1 MSPNVIICAICGGRH
16 ATRDHAGFCK
26 GHATHINLNCNC
38 PLTCTNCVGAKLPG
52 KGHFSRDSSCPLRKK
67 FRRETN
73 RTGASSEEEL
83 DRPMIVDPPILHTN
97 VPSSQPTDDEQIVF
111 RPAAALTSPPPQE
124 RVIPAGLAAIIAD
137 MKRFDPITD
146 PSYFRSLPID
156 ELLSLSEYGRA
167 KAFSLG
173 IESIP
178 DLVQSMTNA

>member
-1 MSPNVIICAICGGRH
+1 M
-16 ATRDHAGFCK
+16 
-26 GHATHINLNCNC
+26 
-38 PLTCTNCVGAKLPG
+38 AKLPG
-52 KGHFSRDSSCPLRKK
+52 KGHISRDSSCPLRKK

-83 DRPMIVDPPILHTN
+83 DRPMIVDPPVLPTT

-111 RPAAALTSPPPQE
+111 RPAVAPSSPPPRE
-124 RVIPAGLAAIIAD
+124 RVVLAGLANIIAD
-137 MKRFDPITD
+137 MTRFDPITD

-156 ELLSLSEYGRA
+156 ELRSLSDYGCA

-178 DLVQSMTNA
+178 DLIQSMTNV